1 MLCTTGLTSCLP
13 WLAVGCT
20 TGPHR
25 RGLCL
30 ACIEVSRVH
39 LCSEVELTL
48 NIYSVA
54 LLEVVSSISTS

>member
-25 RGLCL
+25 RGPCL
-30 ACIEVSRVH
+30 ACREVSRVH
-39 LCSEVELTL
+39 VCSEVELTL
-48 NIYSVA
+48 TIYSVA
-54 LLEVVSSISTS
+54 LLGEISSISTS